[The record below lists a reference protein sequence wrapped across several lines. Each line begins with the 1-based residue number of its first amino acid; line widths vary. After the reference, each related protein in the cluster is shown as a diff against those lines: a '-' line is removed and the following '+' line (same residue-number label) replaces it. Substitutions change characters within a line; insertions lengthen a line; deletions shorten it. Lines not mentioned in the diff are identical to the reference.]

1 MDFCKLLITKKILP
15 GILHKSIVLLL
26 ALPFLLLSSCEEDIT
41 LDLPKYDSKLAV
53 YCILQADSIPVLYL
67 NQSKSYFDYSD
78 TVDALK
84 FVKDALVII
93 SDENNNK
100 DTLKLNKRQENTGRG
115 FVDIYFYEGKHKTEA
130 GKKYFLYISQ
140 AGRQVSSETKVP
152 NKPDI
157 VKIELKENEHDA
169 TSFELVVWVKDIGG
183 EKNYYNVRG
192 LTDFSS
198 SDSLKQLVNLYSSE
212 LDYNSD
218 EGYDGKDMP
227 IGISGNYYLV
237 NPDDTISV
245 EGRVVRASK
254 ETGEYFFTLN
264 LQQEASDDPF
274 SEPVV
279 IQHNITGGLGVFGAI
294 SQPVRFRYKIR

>member
-1 MDFCKLLITKKILP
+1 MDFCKLLITKKIRQ
-15 GILHKSIVLLL
+15 GIFLLL
-26 ALPFLLLSSCEEDIT
+26 ALPFILSSCEEDIT

-53 YCILQADSIPVLYL
+53 YCLLQTDSTPVLYL

-93 SDENNNK
+93 SDENNTK
-100 DTLKLNKRQENTGRG
+100 DTLKLNKRQESAGQSM
-115 FVDIYFYEGKHKTEA
+115 VDIYFYEGKNKIEA
-130 GKKYFLYISQ
+130 GKKYFLYINQ
-140 AGRQVSSETKVP
+140 GGRQVTAETKVP
-152 NKPDI
+152 QMPEL

-169 TSFELVVWVKDIGG
+169 TRFELIVWVKDIGG
-183 EKNYYNVRG
+183 EKNYYNVSS

-198 SDSLKQLVNLYSSE
+198 SDPQKQQANLYSSE
-212 LDYNSD
+212 LDYDSD
-218 EGYDGKDMP
+218 EGYDGNDLP
-227 IGISGNYYLV
+227 VRVEGNYYLV

-264 LQQEASDDPF
+264 LQQDADGPF

-279 IQHNITGGLGVFGAI
+279 LQHNINGGLGIFGAI
-294 SQPVRFRYKIR
+294 SKPVRFRYKIR